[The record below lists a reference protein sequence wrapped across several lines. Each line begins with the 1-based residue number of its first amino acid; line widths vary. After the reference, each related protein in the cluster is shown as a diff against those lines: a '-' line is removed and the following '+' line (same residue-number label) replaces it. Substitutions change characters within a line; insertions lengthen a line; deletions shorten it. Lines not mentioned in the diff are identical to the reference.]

1 MDKNNSDTNP
11 AENHKSGFVNIIGNP
26 NVGKSTL
33 MNAMIGDKLS
43 IITSKPQTTRHRI
56 LGIISEDEYQVVFSD
71 TPGIIE
77 QPHYGMHESMNK
89 FAFSSFSDADLLLL
103 VIDKYE
109 EYDGDEKVIESL
121 KKTNIPKFLVINKTD
136 LAEPREIGDLVNEWK
151 EICNFDEVHTIS
163 ALNKEGTDR
172 LLSKIVERLPINPPY
187 YPKDQMSDRSERFFV
202 SEIIREKILKIYKQ
216 EIPYS
221 CEVIVDQFI
230 DEERNGEPF
239 STIYASIYVDRKSQK
254 PILIGR
260 GGSQIKKLGIAA
272 RQDIENFLD
281 RHIYL
286 ELKVKIKDGWRDDD
300 RVLKH
305 FGY

>member
-56 LGIISEDEYQVVFSD
+56 LGIISEDDYQVVFSD
-71 TPGIIE
+71 TPGIIK

-109 EYDGDEKVIESL
+109 DYVGDEKVIESL

-136 LAEPREIGDLVNEWK
+136 LAEIGEIGDLVNEWK
-151 EICNFDEVHTIS
+151 EICDFDEVHTIS

-172 LLSKIVERLPINPPY
+172 LLTKIVERLPINPPY

-202 SEIIREKILKIYKQ
+202 SEIIREKILMIYKQ

-230 DEERNGEPF
+230 NEEQNGEHF

-286 ELKVKIKDGWRDDD
+286 ELKVKIKDGWRNDD
-300 RVLKH
+300 RILKH

>member
-1 MDKNNSDTNP
+1 M
-11 AENHKSGFVNIIGNP
+11 
-26 NVGKSTL
+26 
-33 MNAMIGDKLS
+33 
-43 IITSKPQTTRHRI
+43 
-56 LGIISEDEYQVVFSD
+56 
-71 TPGIIE
+71 
-77 QPHYGMHESMNK
+77 
-89 FAFSSFSDADLLLL
+89 
-103 VIDKYE
+103 
-109 EYDGDEKVIESL
+109 
-121 KKTNIPKFLVINKTD
+121 
-136 LAEPREIGDLVNEWK
+136 
-151 EICNFDEVHTIS
+151 HTIS

-202 SEIIREKILKIYKQ
+202 SEIIREKILMIYKQ

-230 DEERNGEPF
+230 DEERNGEQF

-286 ELKVKIKDGWRDDD
+286 ELKVKIKDGWRNDD
-300 RVLKH
+300 RILKH

>member
-1 MDKNNSDTNP
+1 MESNNSDTNP
-11 AENHKSGFVNIIGNP
+11 DIKHKSGFVNIIGNP

-109 EYDGDEKVIESL
+109 EYDGDEKVIASL
-121 KKTNIPKFLVINKTD
+121 KKTSIPKFLVINKQ
-136 LAEPREIGDLVNEWK
+136 IV
-151 EICNFDEVHTIS
+151 
-163 ALNKEGTDR
+163 DR
-172 LLSKIVERLPINPPY
+172 LPENPPY

-202 SEIIREKILKIYKQ
+202 SEIIREKILQIYKQ

-230 DEERNGEPF
+230 DEEKNGKPF
-239 STIYASIYVDRKSQK
+239 SSIYASIYVDRKSQK

-272 RQDIENFLD
+272 REDIEKFLD
-281 RHIYL
+281 RHVYL
-286 ELKVKIKDGWRDDD
+286 ELKVKIKDGWRNDD

>member
-1 MDKNNSDTNP
+1 MEQNNSDTKP
-11 AENHKSGFVNIIGNP
+11 VENHKSGFVNIIGNP

-77 QPHYGMHESMNK
+77 TPHYGMHESMNK

-109 EYDGDEKVIESL
+109 DYVGDEKVIESL
-121 KKTNIPKFLVINKTD
+121 KKTKIPKFLVINKTD

-151 EICNFDEVHTIS
+151 EICDFDEVHTIS

-230 DEERNGEPF
+230 DEERNGEEF

-286 ELKVKIKDGWRDDD
+286 ELKVKIKDGWRNDD

>member
-1 MDKNNSDTNP
+1 MDKSNSHTD
-11 AENHKSGFVNIIGNP
+11 HRSGFVNIIGNP

-33 MNAMIGDKLS
+33 MNALIGDKLS

-56 LGIISEDEYQVVFSD
+56 LGIISTDDYQVVFSD

-77 QPHYGMHESMNK
+77 DPAYGMHTSMNR
-89 FAFSSFSDADLLLL
+89 FAFSSFEDADLLLL

-109 EYDGDEKVIESL
+109 QYDGDERVIQAL
-121 KKTNIPKFLVINKTD
+121 QKTQTPKYLVINKID
-136 LAEPREIGDLVNEWK
+136 LATEEELEEIKSYWAG
-151 EICNFDEVHTIS
+151 IATFDEVHTIS
-163 ALNKEGTDR
+163 ALNGLHTQG
-172 LLSKIVERLPINPPY
+172 LLDSIVKRLPVNPPY

-202 SEIIREKILKIYKQ
+202 SEIIREKILQIYKQ

-230 DEERNGEPF
+230 DEEKNGKPF
-239 STIYASIYVDRKSQK
+239 TSIYASIYVDRKSQK

-272 RQDIENFLD
+272 REDIEQFLN
-281 RHIYL
+281 RRVFL
-286 ELKVKIKDGWRDDD
+286 ELKVKVKDGWRNDE
-300 RVLKH
+300 RTLKH

>member
-56 LGIISEDEYQVVFSD
+56 LGIISEDDYQVVFSD

-77 QPHYGMHESMNK
+77 LPHYGMHESMNK

-109 EYDGDEKVIESL
+109 DYVGDEKVIESL

-136 LAEPREIGDLVNEWK
+136 LAEIGEIGDLVNEWK
-151 EICNFDEVHTIS
+151 EICDFDEVHTIS

-172 LLSKIVERLPINPPY
+172 LLAKIVERLPINPPY

-202 SEIIREKILKIYKQ
+202 SEIIREKILMIYKQ

-230 DEERNGEPF
+230 DEERNEEHF

-286 ELKVKIKDGWRDDD
+286 ELKVKIKDGWRNDD
-300 RVLKH
+300 RILKH